1 MSDPVASPGRVG
13 ASVHVSVEGAVGT
26 LILDAPPLN
35 LLDDPMRRDL
45 LAAVAE
51 LRAADVRA
59 VVVTGAGRAFC
70 AGADLRDEARLTPS
84 EVQAFLD
91 ADEAVFAALG
101 DFPGATIAAI
111 NGYAYG
117 GGFELALACDI
128 RVAARS
134 AKLAG
139 VGVKI
144 GLTVSTARLARVG
157 GEAVALDLLL
167 TGRVVTAA
175 EAQALGLVSAVVD
188 DTELAAEARRWAEV
202 VASRAPLS
210 VRANKV
216 GLRHCAR
223 MPLVDAVT
231 YERSEWARL
240 QRTQDHKE
248 ALEAFFAKRPPLF
261 TGR

>member
-1 MSDPVASPGRVG
+1 V
-13 ASVHVSVEGAVGT
+13 SVHVALEGPIAT
-26 LILDAPPLN
+26 LTLDAPPLN
-35 LLDDPMRRDL
+35 LLGDPVRQAMLDA
-45 LAAVAE
+45 LAE
-51 LRAADVRA
+51 FRTQGVRA

-70 AGADLRDEARLTPS
+70 AGADLRDEAKLTPAD
-84 EVQAFLD
+84 VQAFLD
-91 ADEAVFAALG
+91 ADEAVFSALAE
-101 DFPGATIAAI
+101 FPGATIAAV

-128 RVAARS
+128 RLAART

-144 GLTVSTARLARVG
+144 GLTVSTARLARVA

-167 TGRVVTAA
+167 TGRAVTAD
-175 EAQALGLVSAVVD
+175 EALKLGLVSAVVEPE
-188 DTELAAEARRWAEV
+188 TLAAETRRWAEV

-210 VRANKV
+210 VRANKI

-223 MPLVDAVT
+223 LPIVEAVT

-240 QRTQDHKE
+240 QRTHDHKE
-248 ALEAFFAKRPPLF
+248 ALEAFFAKRPPVF
-261 TGR
+261 KGQ